1 MANTN
6 APFGLWHRSN
16 VGGAAPNY
24 ATVDMLI
31 DKDDTA
37 AIGWGDPVK
46 QVNTGYIAAW
56 TAGTSVVALAGVFQ
70 GCEYLDNN
78 GIWRFSPWW
87 PGSGAA
93 QDVKAKIIPAYN
105 DSATFL
111 VQSSGSAITL
121 ADIGINGDLS
131 MGTPNTTTGKS
142 TSSINQATLAT
153 TATFPLKIIGLYD
166 GIGNGSDAASSY
178 NWVVVKFNSNAVL
191 GV

>member
-6 APFGLWHRSN
+6 APFGLRHRSN

-24 ATVDMLI
+24 SVIAMTV

-37 AIGWGDPVK
+37 PIGQGDPVK

-56 TAGTSVVALAGVFQ
+56 TAGTSVVALAGVFD

-78 GIWRFSPWW
+78 GNYRRSPNW

-93 QDVKAKIIPAYN
+93 QDVIAHVIPSYN

-111 VQSSGSAITL
+111 IQSSGSAITL
-121 ADIGINGDLS
+121 ADIGVNGDLV
-131 MGTPNTTTGKS
+131 MGTPNTRTGQS
-142 TSSINQATLAT
+142 TSAINQATLAT

-166 GIGNGSDAASSY
+166 GVGNGSDAASSY